1 MIHLLVFLKHYAFIY
16 ARRNRLNSIQLND
29 IDKVFVL
36 ILDVENRQEK
46 SF

>member
-1 MIHLLVFLKHYAFIY
+1 MIHLLVFSKHYAFLY
-16 ARRNRLNSIQLND
+16 TRRNHLNSVKLND